1 MNTFLSA
8 LEKHKHYFL
17 SMPGVVSI
25 GIGLKTVQ
33 GKRTGI
39 ISLVMGVE
47 KKRSRLTLARVDM
60 IPRFLDN
67 LPTDVVEMGKI
78 RFQGFALPWLNEDPP
93 ESPDDNSFRKTRV
106 RPAQPGISIGHY
118 KTTAGTLGA
127 LVRGHFPGGLAI
139 LSNNHIL
146 ANGTDGRDGRAAS
159 GDPILQPGPY
169 DGGSDKDVIARLA
182 GFVPY
187 KWVSAKDYKSG
198 KRPPA
203 NYVDAALAV
212 PVEPNM
218 LKRNILGL
226 GPVHGYTEAKPGM
239 AVVKSGRSTGITSG
253 HITAIHNTLSLEDE
267 DRVFIFE
274 DQIATTPM
282 SDNGDSGSL
291 MLTPDRQAV
300 GLLFAGS
307 DRVTFA
313 APIERVLRELNVSLL

>member
-1 MNTFLSA
+1 MNTFLTT
-8 LEKHKHYFL
+8 LEKHKYYFL
-17 SMPGVVSI
+17 AMPGVVSI

-33 GKRTGI
+33 GKRTRML
-39 ISLVMGVE
+39 SLVMGVK
-47 KKRSRLTLARVDM
+47 KKRSRITLARAQV

-67 LPTDVVEMGKI
+67 LPTDVVEVGKI
-78 RFQGFALPWLNEDPP
+78 SFQGYALPWIAENPP
-93 ESPDDNSFRKTRV
+93 DNQDNANFRKTRV
-106 RPAQPGISIGHY
+106 RPAQPGVSIGHY
-118 KTTAGTLGA
+118 KTTAGTMGA
-127 LVRGHFPGGLAI
+127 VVRGRFPGGLAI

-146 ANGTDGRDGRAAS
+146 ANGTDGRDGRATT
-159 GDPILQPGPY
+159 GDPILQPGPF

-187 KWVSAKDYKSG
+187 KWVSVKDYKNG
-198 KRPPA
+198 KKPPA

-218 LKRNILGL
+218 VKRNILGL
-226 GPVHGYTEAKPGM
+226 GTISGYTEAVPGM
-239 AVVKSGRSTGITSG
+239 PVVKSGRSTGITSG

-267 DRVFIFE
+267 DRAFIFE

-291 MLTPDRQAV
+291 ILTPDRQAV

-307 DRVTFA
+307 DRITYA
-313 APIERVLRELNVSLL
+313 APIGRVLRELNVSL